1 VRGLGAQV
9 LPLALDVACESD
21 VERAFDETRDS
32 LGPVDIL
39 VNSAGLALVRK
50 VADMTLE
57 EWSAVVGTNL
67 TGTFLTCRAAARQM
81 TQHGL
86 KGRIINISS
95 TMGKT
100 GSAMGTAYSASK
112 AAVIGF
118 SQALA
123 KELAASD
130 IRVNT
135 VCPGAMDTDMLR
147 KDTLGV
153 LAGIYNTTEEALLK
167 STANAIPIKRLVT
180 PDEVAR
186 VVLFLARDDVDF
198 LAGQALNVCGG
209 HELH

>member
-1 VRGLGAQV
+1 
-9 LPLALDVACESD
+9 
-21 VERAFDETRDS
+21 
-32 LGPVDIL
+32 
-39 VNSAGLALVRK
+39 
-50 VADMTLE
+50 
-57 EWSAVVGTNL
+57 
-67 TGTFLTCRAAARQM
+67 
-81 TQHGL
+81 L

-198 LAGQALNVCGG
+198 LAGQVLNVCGG